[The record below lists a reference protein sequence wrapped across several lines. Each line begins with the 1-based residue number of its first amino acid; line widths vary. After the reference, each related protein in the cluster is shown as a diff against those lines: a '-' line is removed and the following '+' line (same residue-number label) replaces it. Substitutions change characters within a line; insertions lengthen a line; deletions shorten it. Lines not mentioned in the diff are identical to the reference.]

1 MSPATPMFL
10 DSFVNGQ
17 PPNAIARKNVVG
29 TTMTAYWDG
38 IGPGGSTPSPTSS
51 QTMAARTNPVTAV
64 AASST
69 TPRPGCDS
77 GANGGF
83 VAITAVTI
91 CGGMRASMTNDT
103 QPTKSGKSK
112 SAR

>member
-1 MSPATPMFL
+1 MFL
-10 DSFVNGQ
+10 DTFTNGQ
-17 PPNAIARKNVVG
+17 PPNAIARKKVVG

-51 QTMAARTNPVTAV
+51 QEMRAKTSPAAAV
-64 AASST
+64 AVSNT
-69 TPRPGCDS
+69 RPRAGCLS

-83 VAITAVTI
+83 VAMTAVTI
-91 CGGMRASMTNDT
+91 CGGISASITNDT

-112 SAR
+112 SDR